1 LYYGLGNPNDMSII
15 RRFIRDEAGGV
26 AIAFGL
32 SLTAILA
39 CSGVA
44 MDYSRASNARTT
56 LQSALDSAVLQAG
69 KSVLATGHKVTV
81 GEIRKSLRTYLS
93 ADDAALVK
101 TVEVVQTS
109 TKLEARAS
117 SSVKSFFGT
126 FTGQER
132 IPVMAQASI
141 PVGST
146 RLEIALVLDTT
157 GSMAA
162 LGKMDALKVAANEL
176 IDTVTAAK
184 TAGSEVAFAVVPFTS
199 QVRLPVSNANANWM
213 DFRTGQTNPAENA
226 SKTGWNGCVMDRD
239 KPHNTKK
246 DTPTPGKQE
255 EAYPAVQTCKWP
267 NLQPISGLDTNIAS
281 VKGRINAL
289 IPDGNTNTTIG
300 LAWGNNVLTPGS
312 PMGDGSSTVAGRA
325 IRMMVFL
332 TDGLNTE
339 DRFAQTPAQM
349 DADMRELCRNS
360 KSGNIRIFTIR
371 VIEGNESLL
380 QDCASNPGDY
390 YRVDNT
396 AGMLNAF
403 REIASKMTKLRLS
416 S

>member
-1 LYYGLGNPNDMSII
+1 MNIFK
-15 RRFIRDEAGGV
+15 RFHQDETGGV

-44 MDYSRASNARTT
+44 MDYSRASNARTS

-69 KSVLATGHKVTV
+69 KNVLATGHRVTV
-81 GEIRKSLRTYLS
+81 GEIRRSLRTYLS
-93 ADDAALVK
+93 ADDAAMVK
-101 TVEVVQTS
+101 TIEIVQTNS
-109 TKLEARAS
+109 KLEAKAS

-126 FTGQER
+126 FTGQEQ

-141 PVGST
+141 PIGST
-146 RLEIALVLDTT
+146 RLEIALVLDST

-176 IDTVTAAK
+176 VDTVSAAK

-199 QVRLPVSNANANWM
+199 QVRLPVSNLNANWL
-213 DFRTGQTNPAENA
+213 DFRTGQAKASENA
-226 SKTGWNGCVMDRD
+226 DKATWNGCVMDRD
-239 KPHNTKK
+239 KPHNTRKTK
-246 DTPTPGKQE
+246 PTNGKPE

-267 NLQPISGLDTNIAS
+267 NLQPISGLDTNIAA
-281 VKGRINAL
+281 VKARISAL
-289 IPDGNTNTTIG
+289 VPDGNTNTTIG

-339 DRFAQTPAQM
+339 DRFAQTPVQM

-360 KSGNIRIFTIR
+360 KGGNIRIFTIR
-371 VIEGNESLL
+371 VIEGNEPLL

-390 YRVDNT
+390 YRVDSA
-396 AGMLNAF
+396 AGLYSAF
-403 REIASKMTKLRLS
+403 REIAGKMTKLRLS

>member
-1 LYYGLGNPNDMSII
+1 MSILK
-15 RRFIRDEAGGV
+15 RFHRDEAGGV

-32 SLTAILA
+32 SLTVILA

-44 MDYSRASNARTT
+44 MDYSRASNAKTS

-69 KSVLATGHKVTV
+69 KSVLATGHRVTV
-81 GEIRKSLRTYLS
+81 GEIRRSLRTYLS
-93 ADDAALVK
+93 ADDAAMIK

-109 TKLEARAS
+109 TKLEAKAG
-117 SSVKSFFGT
+117 SSVKSLFGS
-126 FTGQER
+126 FTGREK

-141 PVGST
+141 PIGST
-146 RLEIALVLDTT
+146 RLEIALVLDST

-162 LGKMDALKVAANEL
+162 LGKMDALKAAANEL
-176 IDTVTAAK
+176 VDTVTAAK

-199 QVRLPVSNANANWM
+199 QVRLPLSNANASWM
-213 DFRTGQTNPAENA
+213 DFRSGQANPAENA
-226 SKTGWNGCVMDRD
+226 DKATWNGCVMDRD

-246 DTPTPGKQE
+246 NKPTNGKPE

-267 NLQPISGLDTNIAS
+267 NLQPISGLDTNIAA
-281 VKGRINAL
+281 VKARISAL

-339 DRFAQTPAQM
+339 DRFAQTPVQM

-360 KSGNIRIFTIR
+360 KGGNIRIFTIR
-371 VIEGNESLL
+371 VIEGNEPIL

-390 YRVDNT
+390 YRVDSS
-396 AGMLNAF
+396 AGLFNAF
-403 REIASKMTKLRLS
+403 REIAGKMTKLRLS

>member
-1 LYYGLGNPNDMSII
+1 MRSLKFFCGDDS
-15 RRFIRDEAGGV
+15 GGV

-32 SLTAILA
+32 SLATILT

-44 MDYSRASNARTT
+44 MDYSRASNARTS

-69 KSVLATGHKVTV
+69 KSVLATGNRITV
-81 GEIRKSLRTYLS
+81 GEIRRSLRTYLS
-93 ADDAALVK
+93 AEDAALIK
-101 TVEVVQTS
+101 TVEVSQTS
-109 TKLEARAS
+109 SKLEATAT

-126 FTGQER
+126 FTGRER
-132 IPVMAQASI
+132 IPVLAQASI
-141 PVGST
+141 PIGST
-146 RLEIALVLDTT
+146 RLEIALVLDST
-157 GSMAA
+157 GSMAQ
-162 LGKMDALKVAANEL
+162 LGKMNALKQAANEL
-176 IDTVTAAK
+176 VDTVAAAK
-184 TAGSEVAFAVVPFTS
+184 TAGSEVAFAIVPFTS
-199 QVRLPVSNANANWM
+199 QVRVPLSNANASWI
-213 DFRTGQTNPAENA
+213 DFRTGQTNPADNA
-226 SKTGWNGCVMDRD
+226 DKATWNGCVMDRD

-246 DTPTPGKQE
+246 SKPTQGKSE

-267 NLQPISGLDTNIAS
+267 NLQPISGLDTNVAA
-281 VKGRINAL
+281 VKSRINAL

-300 LAWGNNVLTPGS
+300 LTWGNNVLTPGS

-332 TDGLNTE
+332 TDGMNTE
-339 DRFAQTPAQM
+339 DRFAQTPVQM

-371 VIEGNESLL
+371 VIEGNEPLL
-380 QDCASNPGDY
+380 QECASNPGDY

-396 AGMLNAF
+396 SGLINAF

>member
-1 LYYGLGNPNDMSII
+1 MSFLTRIKT
-15 RRFIRDEAGGV
+15 DERGSV

-44 MDYSRASNARTT
+44 MDYSRASNAKTS

-69 KSVLATGHKVTV
+69 KSVLATGQKVTV
-81 GEIRKSLRTYLS
+81 AEIRRSMRNYLS

-101 TVEVVQTS
+101 TIEVVQTG
-109 TKLEARAS
+109 TKLEVKAS
-117 SSVKSFFGT
+117 SSVKSLFGT
-126 FTGQER
+126 FTGQEK

-141 PVGST
+141 PIGST
-146 RLEIALVLDTT
+146 RLEIALVLDST
-157 GSMAA
+157 GSMNN
-162 LGKMDALKVAANEL
+162 LGKMAALKVAANEL
-176 IDTVTAAK
+176 VDTVSAAK
-184 TAGSEVAFAVVPFTS
+184 TAGSEVAFAVVPFAS
-199 QVRLPVSNANANWM
+199 QVRLPVNNVNASWM
-213 DFRTGQTNPAENA
+213 DFRSGQLNAAENA
-226 SKTGWNGCVMDRD
+226 IKATWNGCVMDRD
-239 KPHNTKK
+239 KPYNTSKTK
-246 DTPTPGKQE
+246 PTPGKPE
-255 EAYPAVQTCKWP
+255 EAYPAVQTCKWS
-267 NLQPISGLDTNIAS
+267 NLQPISGLDTNIAA
-281 VKGRINAL
+281 VKGRIDAL

-360 KSGNIRIFTIR
+360 KAGNIRIFTIR
-371 VIEGNESLL
+371 VIEGNEPLL

-390 YRVDNT
+390 YRVDNA
-396 AGMLNAF
+396 AGLYSAF

>member
-1 LYYGLGNPNDMSII
+1 MVLYSGLGNPRGMSILKH
-15 RRFIRDEAGGV
+15 FHGDETGSV

-32 SLTAILA
+32 SLAAILT

-69 KSVLATGHKVTV
+69 KNVLATGHRVTV
-81 GEIRKSLRTYLS
+81 GEIRRSMRTYLS

-101 TVEVVQTS
+101 TIEIAQTN
-109 TKLEARAS
+109 TKLEAKAT

-126 FTGQER
+126 FTGQEQ

-141 PVGST
+141 PIGST
-146 RLEIALVLDTT
+146 RLEIALVLDST
-157 GSMAA
+157 GSMNN

-176 IDTVTAAK
+176 IDTVSAAK
-184 TAGSEVAFAVVPFTS
+184 TAGSEVAIAVVPFTS
-199 QVRLPVSNANANWM
+199 QVRLPLTNVNANWM
-213 DFRTGQTNPAENA
+213 DFRSGQTNPAENA
-226 SKTGWNGCVMDRD
+226 DKATWNGCV
-239 KPHNTKK
+239 KPHNTSKTK
-246 DTPTPGKQE
+246 PAPGKPE

-267 NLQPISGLDTNIAS
+267 NLQPISGLDTNIAA

-289 IPDGNTNTTIG
+289 VPDGNTNTTIG
-300 LAWGNNVLTPGS
+300 LAWGNNVLTPGN

-332 TDGLNTE
+332 TDGMNTE

-349 DADMRELCRNS
+349 DADMRELCRTS
-360 KSGNIRIFTIR
+360 KGGNIRIFTIR
-371 VIEGNESLL
+371 VIEGNEPLL

-396 AGMLNAF
+396 AGLLSAF